1 MRAAFGVLLLAAL
14 CCLAAA
20 EGADDASSTYL
31 KAAQALAKGD
41 KLAALPLLT
50 ATLKQQ
56 PNFLP
61 VRARRL
67 TSLSHA
73 SRSPRLR
80 DRSSSL
86 PPPPS
91 PVVRC
96 TFKAFGAWPGHRSA
110 VLCSLQG
117 GSST

>member
-1 MRAAFGVLLLAAL
+1 MRAAFCVLLLAAL
-14 CCLAAA
+14 CGLAAA
-20 EGADDASSTYL
+20 EGADEGSSPYL

-61 VRARRL
+61 VRARRP

-80 DRSSSL
+80 DLSPSL
-86 PPPPS
+86 PLPPS
-91 PVVRC
+91 PLVHC
-96 TFKAFGAWPGHRSA
+96 TCKAFGAWCGH
-110 VLCSLQG
+110 SLA
-117 GSST
+117 